1 LGLTLVENVF
11 KTNICTIEPPAGY
24 QIYFEAGEDASKSY
38 QLFLNDHG
46 NALAILDAFSGS
58 LHPELHTRL
67 LHSISRD
74 VTALAAYLEPFDED
88 FPDEIG
94 YVFEDHSGRHAHRHI
109 FRDSNNGIVL
119 HLTMLENYNDSDI
132 ENYRAFLSEISFEDE
147 YNLAVIP
154 GDSVAFEV
162 LAPTVLVTVGHR
174 IYWDNLTK
182 VLSQVKSEG

>member
-1 LGLTLVENVF
+1 LDFTLVGNVF
-11 KTNICTIEPPAGY
+11 KTTICTIEPPPGY
-24 QIYFEAGEDASKSY
+24 QIFFEAGEDASKSY

-119 HLTMLENYNDSDI
+119 HLTMLENYSDSDI
-132 ENYRAFLSEISFEDE
+132 ENYRVFLSEIRFENE
-147 YNLAVIP
+147 YNLGTESGESI
-154 GDSVAFEV
+154 AFEV
-162 LAPTVLVTVGHR
+162 LAPTALVKVGQR